1 MAIILEDFIDAIY
14 HLPLVVERGDQCKPR
29 MLLWHPNLIQ
39 FTLGWV
45 CVKAIVL
52 FLLFALARS
61 IIWLTNIFSIICM

>member
-1 MAIILEDFIDAIY
+1 
-14 HLPLVVERGDQCKPR
+14 